1 MAITHAKTDTIADWT
16 QAELDFQ
23 ISIGNYPSG
32 TLLADIVLPS
42 DWNNAH
48 VFTELVEAR
57 VTIVTGTY
65 SVLPTDSTVKCNG
78 SSDYTVTLPTAVG
91 ISGKVYFIKSGNSA
105 ILTVATTG
113 SQYIDD
119 VQTFPLVIYE
129 ALTLQS
135 DGSNWMV
142 L

>member
-1 MAITHAKTDTIADWT
+1 VQVTHVKTNQIADWT

-42 DWNNAH
+42 DWNDDHIVTGA
-48 VFTELVEAR
+48 VEAK

-65 SVLPTDSTVKCNG
+65 SVLATDSTVKCNG

-105 ILTVATTG
+105 ILTVATTA

-119 VQTFPLVIYE
+119 VQTFPLIIYE

>member
-1 MAITHAKTDTIADWT
+1 MPIVHAKTDTIADWT
-16 QAELDFQ
+16 QDQLTYQ
-23 ISIGNYPSG
+23 IKLGNYPPN
-32 TLLADIVLPS
+32 TTLADIVLPS
-42 DWNNAH
+42 DWNAEH
-48 VFTELVEAR
+48 VLTEVVEAR

-65 SVLPTDSTVKCNG
+65 AVLATDSTVKCNG
-78 SSDYTVTLPTAVG
+78 STDYTVTLPTAVG

-105 ILTVATTG
+105 VLTVATTA

-119 VQTFPLVIYE
+119 VQTFQLSLYE